1 MPSNSMELNA
11 LMTANPACCGRD
23 TPLREVAMMMS
34 DNDCGMIPVVDQQGM
49 PLGVVTDRDI
59 AIRAVA
65 GGKDTSRATA
75 GDYMTTP
82 VRSVAADTSL
92 ADCCAAMESAQVRR
106 MPVVD
111 MDGRI
116 CGVVAQADIAL
127 NGNPSKTAEV
137 VREVSKPS

>member
-1 MPSNSMELNA
+1 MELDT

-34 DNDCGMIPVVDQQGM
+34 DNDCGMIPVVDEQGK
-49 PLGVVTDRDI
+49 PLGVLTDRDI

-65 GGKDTSRATA
+65 GGKDTARATA
-75 GDYMTTP
+75 GDYMTSP
-82 VRSVAADTSL
+82 VRSVPDDTSL
-92 ADCCAAMESAQVRR
+92 ADCCAAMESGQVRR
-106 MPVVD
+106 LPVVD
-111 MDGRI
+111 MDGRL

-127 NGNPSKTAEV
+127 NGDPSKTAEV

>member
-1 MPSNSMELNA
+1 MELNT
-11 LMTANPACCGRD
+11 LMTANPACCSRD
-23 TPLREVAMMMS
+23 TPLHDVAKLMA

-65 GGKDTSRATA
+65 GGKDPASCSA
-75 GDYMTTP
+75 GDYMSSP
-82 VRSVAADTSL
+82 VRTVPMDTSL

-111 MDGRI
+111 KDGRI

-127 NGNPSKTAEV
+127 NANASRTAEV
-137 VREVSKPS
+137 VREVSRPG

>member
-1 MPSNSMELNA
+1 MELNTV
-11 LMTANPACCGRD
+11 MTANPACCKQD
-23 TPLREVAMMMS
+23 TPLRQVAQMMA

>member
-1 MPSNSMELNA
+1 MELNT

-23 TPLREVAMMMS
+23 TPLREVAKLMA
-34 DNDCGMIPVVDQQGM
+34 DNDCGMIPVVDAQGM

-65 GGKDTSRATA
+65 GGKEGAGTTA
-75 GDYMTTP
+75 GDYMSTP
-82 VRSVAADTSL
+82 VRTVPMDTSL

-111 MDGRI
+111 GDGRI

-127 NGNPSKTAEV
+127 NGNAHKTAEV
-137 VREVSKPS
+137 VREVSKPR